1 MPERDDQTFRFRRF
15 EVRQK
20 FATMKVCTVATL
32 FGAMAPIRG
41 GERVVDIGTGTGLL
55 ALMAAQLGA
64 GRITAIEID
73 PGACADAAH
82 NIACSPWAE
91 LIECVPGSLQA
102 FCSSPTERFDLV
114 ISNPPFFERHSKSHD
129 VRRRNA
135 RHTDSLS
142 YEQLIDG
149 VQQLLS
155 DDGLF
160 YVLLPSHATN
170 RFVEIGR
177 RGGFECIAK
186 TDLQHFVDG
195 PIKVSALTFA
205 RHVQPFRHDVIVIYR
220 SNREYAPQSTHYL
233 RPFLLRFANQ

>member
-1 MPERDDQTFRFRRF
+1 MSEPDDQTFRFRRF
-15 EVRQK
+15 NVRQK
-20 FATMKVCTVATL
+20 HATLKVCTVATL

-73 PGACADAAH
+73 PGACTDAAH
-82 NIACSPWAE
+82 NFACSPWKE
-91 LIECVPGSLQA
+91 QIDCVPGSLQA
-102 FCSSPTERFDLV
+102 FCSSSTERFDLV

-155 DDGLF
+155 DDGLL
-160 YVLLPSHATN
+160 YVLLPSQSID
-170 RFVEIGR
+170 RFVEIAR
-177 RGGFECIAK
+177 RAGLECIVR
-186 TDLQHFVDG
+186 TDLQHFIDG

-205 RHVQPFRHDVIVIYR
+205 RHVQTFRHEVIAIYQ
-220 SNREYAPQSTHYL
+220 SIREYSFQSTHYL
-233 RPFLLRFANQ
+233 RPFLMRFADQ